1 MGDRPGRTGCRC
13 AGQPAIELPTDTLGD
28 GGDLHGAWVGGC
40 SSTRRPCGRLVPPYS
55 SQHLSVLGLDLD
67 TQARTGEA
75 QPLKTVDE
83 LIGQR
88 LGRESGDVDSRD
100 GRIEL
105 SRDPELG
112 WWTTARAGML
122 VQASGQPVCSGVARS
137 GVDSRTARGE
147 IGGET
152 ARGETGG
159 RGAGG
164 EIAGGGATAGGGVGV
179 GGVAGGEAGSEAA
192 VGDADLAAPQDA
204 EDLVDGGQHL

>member
-1 MGDRPGRTGCRC
+1 
-13 AGQPAIELPTDTLGD
+13 
-28 GGDLHGAWVGGC
+28 
-40 SSTRRPCGRLVPPYS
+40 
-55 SQHLSVLGLDLD
+55 VLGLDLD

-122 VQASGQPVCSGVARS
+122 VQASGQPVCPYAFGP
-137 GVDSRTARGE
+137 
-147 IGGET
+147 
-152 ARGETGG
+152 ETGG
-159 RGAGG
+159 HGGPRQGRQVAEGAQ
-164 EIAGGGATAGGGVGV
+164 AQ
-179 GGVAGGEAGSEAA
+179 
-192 VGDADLAAPQDA
+192 ADK
-204 EDLVDGGQHL
+204 